1 MSAARLRIAIDS
13 MPSVTVA
20 LLAIGGTFA
29 TPHATAQPYPYKP
42 LRIILPFTG
51 GSDLIGRMVAAKL
64 SVSLGQQVVP
74 DPRLGAAGSIG
85 FLAAAKSAPDG
96 YTLLMGAVPVVTNYH
111 LNPKVGFH
119 PLRDFAAIAFIASIP
134 NALIV
139 HPSVPAK
146 NLKELIAIARASP
159 GKIAYGSGGV
169 GSANHLAAELLQ
181 LMTKVKFTH
190 VPYKSASFG
199 VIGALGGEVDMVILV
214 ASSAAS
220 YIASGKM
227 RPLLLLDKNRVASLP
242 NVPSSPEAGV
252 PELIAVNWYIVL
264 APAGTPRA
272 IVERLNADAV
282 QGMNAADTRE
292 RLHALGAEPNAAT
305 PEQTEAFLRAEFER
319 WGKVIREA
327 GIKLE
332 R

>member
-1 MSAARLRIAIDS
+1 MKTAVRIRRAIAVIAA
-13 MPSVTVA
+13 A
-20 LLAIGGTFA
+20 LAVVLSCEFSFA
-29 TPHATAQPYPYKP
+29 QSYPNKP

-96 YTLLMGAVPVVTNYH
+96 YTLLMGAVPVVTNFH

-119 PLRDFAAIAFIASIP
+119 PLRDFAAIALIASIP

-181 LMTKVKFTH
+181 LMAKIKFTH

-199 VIGALGGEVDMVILV
+199 VVGALSGEVDMVIIV

-227 RPLLLLDKNRVASLP
+227 RPLLLLDKKRVAALA

-252 PELIAVNWYIVL
+252 PDLIAVNWYIVL

-272 IVERLNADAV
+272 IVERLNAESVA
-282 QGMNAADTRE
+282 GMNAADTRE
-292 RLHALGAEPNAAT
+292 RLQALGAEPNAAT
-305 PEQTEAFLRAEFER
+305 PEQTEAFLRSEFER
-319 WGKVIREA
+319 WGKVISEA
-327 GIKLE
+327 RIKIE
-332 R
+332 P